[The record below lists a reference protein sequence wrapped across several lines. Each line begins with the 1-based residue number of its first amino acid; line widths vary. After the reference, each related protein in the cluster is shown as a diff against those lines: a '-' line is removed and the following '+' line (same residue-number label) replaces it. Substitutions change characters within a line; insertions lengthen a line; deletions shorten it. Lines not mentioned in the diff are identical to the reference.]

1 MDATLLSR
9 VQMAFTLGFHILFPT
24 LNIGLAVFLALL
36 EGLWLK
42 TGNPA
47 YLQLYRFWSKL
58 FALAFG
64 MGVVTGVVLAFEF
77 GTNFDRFAES
87 VGDVLGP
94 LLTYE
99 VLMAFFLEAGF
110 LPVMLFGWGRVGPR
124 AHFFSTLMVAVG
136 TVLSAFWILSANS
149 WMNTPAGYVMHGAK
163 FIVDDWAAV
172 VFNPS
177 FPYRF
182 AHMLAGAFLTSAF
195 VVAGVS
201 AWHLLRGQQVPL
213 ARRGFS
219 IAIAAAAVL
228 APAQVFIGDLSGHQV
243 QRDQPMKVAAMEAAW
258 HTTRGAPFVLFA
270 IPDMGAEANRDA
282 IEIPDMASLLLK
294 HDPDG
299 KVLGLDQVKPR
310 DRPFVPIVF
319 FSFRLMVLMG
329 VLLVAVAVT
338 GLVLRARGRLYE
350 KRWFLRA
357 CVLSMPLGFV
367 AVIAGWVT
375 TETGRQPWAVYHL
388 LRTADAATPLPAGSV
403 ALSLTLF
410 VAVYAVLLAVF
421 LYFAYHMVLRGP
433 EEVLPE
439 GVSAPQGAPKRTAW
453 ST

>member
-219 IAIAAAAVL
+219 IAIAAGAVL

-258 HTTRGAPFVLFA
+258 HTTRRAPFVLFA

-329 VLLVAVAVT
+329 MLLVAVAVT

-367 AVIAGWVT
+367 AVVAGWVT

-403 ALSLTLF
+403 ALSLALF
-410 VAVYAVLLAVF
+410 VAVYAALLAVF

-433 EEVLPE
+433 EETLPD
-439 GVSAPQGAPKRTAW
+439 GVSAPQGEPKRTAW